1 MKTQRGYTL
10 IETLVAML
18 ILVML
23 SASGLYG
30 WQYWQQSQRLWQTA
44 SQARDY
50 LLYLR
55 EDANWHN
62 RDHSISVI
70 REGTLWC
77 LVSSVAGA
85 NTCHGS
91 SPLVF
96 VPRWPEVEMSDLTP
110 SLAFFGL
117 RNTAWAGH
125 IRFKKLNGRVVA
137 GGFAVGKTP
146 ALSARRNRRMPVKE
160 QGFSLLEVLIA
171 MAISS
176 VLLLGAARFLPALQR
191 ESLTGTR
198 KLALEDEIWLR
209 VFTVAKHL
217 QRAGYCHGSCTGE
230 GLEIVGQGDCIIV
243 QWDANSNGIWDREPV
258 KESDQIGFR
267 LKEHVLETLR
277 GATSCEGK
285 GWDKV
290 TNPDAII
297 IDTFQV
303 VRQDVSGF
311 SPVLTVNMR
320 AASKSEPQTVVDA
333 SYSVTGFNL

>member
-1 MKTQRGYTL
+1 VMVPCEFRCWGQYLSWQFTIGLCATL
-10 IETLVAML
+10 ARSRNERPDTFACFLWPA
-18 ILVML
+18 
-23 SASGLYG
+23 
-30 WQYWQQSQRLWQTA
+30 QYRMGRA
-44 SQARDY
+44 Y
-50 LLYLR
+50 
-55 EDANWHN
+55 
-62 RDHSISVI
+62 
-70 REGTLWC
+70 
-77 LVSSVAGA
+77 
-85 NTCHGS
+85 
-91 SPLVF
+91 
-96 VPRWPEVEMSDLTP
+96 
-110 SLAFFGL
+110 SLQ
-117 RNTAWAGH
+117 
-125 IRFKKLNGRVVA
+125 KLNGRVVA

-191 ESLTGTR
+191 ESLTSTR

>member
-1 MKTQRGYTL
+1 
-10 IETLVAML
+10 
-18 ILVML
+18 
-23 SASGLYG
+23 
-30 WQYWQQSQRLWQTA
+30 
-44 SQARDY
+44 
-50 LLYLR
+50 
-55 EDANWHN
+55 
-62 RDHSISVI
+62 
-70 REGTLWC
+70 
-77 LVSSVAGA
+77 
-85 NTCHGS
+85 
-91 SPLVF
+91 
-96 VPRWPEVEMSDLTP
+96 
-110 SLAFFGL
+110 
-117 RNTAWAGH
+117 
-125 IRFKKLNGRVVA
+125 
-137 GGFAVGKTP
+137 
-146 ALSARRNRRMPVKE
+146 MPVKE

-191 ESLTGTR
+191 ESLTSTR
-198 KLALEDEIWLR
+198 NLALEDEIWLR

-217 QRAGYCHGSCTGE
+217 QRAGYCHGICTGE
-230 GLEIVGQGDCIIV
+230 GLEIVGQGDCVIV

-320 AASKSEPQTVVDA
+320 AASKSEPQTVVNA

>member
-77 LVSSVAGA
+77 LVSSAAGA

-125 IRFKKLNGRVVA
+125 IRFKNSTG
-137 GGFAVGKTP
+137 
-146 ALSARRNRRMPVKE
+146 E
-160 QGFSLLEVLIA
+160 WW
-171 MAISS
+171 
-176 VLLLGAARFLPALQR
+176 LPALQR
-191 ESLTGTR
+191 ESLTSTR

>member
-1 MKTQRGYTL
+1 MAGNTGSSRNGYGKPPAVRGTICSIYVKMPTG
-10 IETLVAML
+10 ITATTVSA
-18 ILVML
+18 L
-23 SASGLYG
+23 SG
-30 WQYWQQSQRLWQTA
+30 
-44 SQARDY
+44 
-50 LLYLR
+50 
-55 EDANWHN
+55 
-62 RDHSISVI
+62 
-70 REGTLWC
+70 GTLWC
-77 LVSSVAGA
+77 LVSSAAGA

-117 RNTAWAGH
+117 RNTAWAG
-125 IRFKKLNGRVVA
+125 IFASKTQRA
-137 GGFAVGKTP
+137 SGGWWF
-146 ALSARRNRRMPVKE
+146 RRGEDSGFVSKEKQKDACKE

-191 ESLTGTR
+191 ESLTSTR

>member
-1 MKTQRGYTL
+1 
-10 IETLVAML
+10 ML
-18 ILVML
+18 
-23 SASGLYG
+23 
-30 WQYWQQSQRLWQTA
+30 WR
-44 SQARDY
+44 
-50 LLYLR
+50 
-55 EDANWHN
+55 
-62 RDHSISVI
+62 
-70 REGTLWC
+70 
-77 LVSSVAGA
+77 SVAYCCWGR
-85 NTCHGS
+85 H
-91 SPLVF
+91 
-96 VPRWPEVEMSDLTP
+96 
-110 SLAFFGL
+110 AFCL
-117 RNTAWAGH
+117 
-125 IRFKKLNGRVVA
+125 
-137 GGFAVGKTP
+137 
-146 ALSARRNRRMPVKE
+146 
-160 QGFSLLEVLIA
+160 
-171 MAISS
+171 
-176 VLLLGAARFLPALQR
+176 R
-191 ESLTGTR
+191 ESLTSTR

-217 QRAGYCHGSCTGE
+217 QRAGYCHGICTGE
-230 GLEIVGQGDCIIV
+230 GLEIVGQGDCVIV

-320 AASKSEPQTVVDA
+320 AASKSEPQTVVNA

>member
-1 MKTQRGYTL
+1 M
-10 IETLVAML
+10 
-18 ILVML
+18 
-23 SASGLYG
+23 
-30 WQYWQQSQRLWQTA
+30 
-44 SQARDY
+44 
-50 LLYLR
+50 
-55 EDANWHN
+55 
-62 RDHSISVI
+62 
-70 REGTLWC
+70 
-77 LVSSVAGA
+77 
-85 NTCHGS
+85 
-91 SPLVF
+91 
-96 VPRWPEVEMSDLTP
+96 
-110 SLAFFGL
+110 
-117 RNTAWAGH
+117 
-125 IRFKKLNGRVVA
+125 
-137 GGFAVGKTP
+137 
-146 ALSARRNRRMPVKE
+146 SARRNRRMPVKE

-191 ESLTGTR
+191 ESLTNTR

-230 GLEIVGQGDCIIV
+230 GLEIVGQGDCVIV

-311 SPVLTVNMR
+311 SPVLTVNMH
-320 AASKSEPQTVVDA
+320 AASKADPQTVVDA
-333 SYSVTGFNL
+333 SYSVTGSNL

>member
-1 MKTQRGYTL
+1 
-10 IETLVAML
+10 
-18 ILVML
+18 
-23 SASGLYG
+23 
-30 WQYWQQSQRLWQTA
+30 
-44 SQARDY
+44 
-50 LLYLR
+50 
-55 EDANWHN
+55 
-62 RDHSISVI
+62 
-70 REGTLWC
+70 
-77 LVSSVAGA
+77 
-85 NTCHGS
+85 
-91 SPLVF
+91 
-96 VPRWPEVEMSDLTP
+96 
-110 SLAFFGL
+110 
-117 RNTAWAGH
+117 
-125 IRFKKLNGRVVA
+125 
-137 GGFAVGKTP
+137 
-146 ALSARRNRRMPVKE
+146 MPVKE

-191 ESLTGTR
+191 DSLTSTR

-311 SPVLTVNMR
+311 SPVLTVNMH
-320 AASKSEPQTVVDA
+320 AASKADPQTVVDA
-333 SYSVTGFNL
+333 SYSVTGSTCEPRKGVSSLALVLMLLILGSLLLQGMSQQDRSFASRVSMESQSLRRHAIVQSALAWGKMHSWQTQPAVQCFAVRCHRCPGLSAFIGR

>member
-1 MKTQRGYTL
+1 
-10 IETLVAML
+10 
-18 ILVML
+18 
-23 SASGLYG
+23 
-30 WQYWQQSQRLWQTA
+30 
-44 SQARDY
+44 
-50 LLYLR
+50 
-55 EDANWHN
+55 
-62 RDHSISVI
+62 
-70 REGTLWC
+70 
-77 LVSSVAGA
+77 
-85 NTCHGS
+85 
-91 SPLVF
+91 
-96 VPRWPEVEMSDLTP
+96 
-110 SLAFFGL
+110 
-117 RNTAWAGH
+117 
-125 IRFKKLNGRVVA
+125 
-137 GGFAVGKTP
+137 
-146 ALSARRNRRMPVKE
+146 MPVKE

-191 ESLTGTR
+191 DSLTSTR

-230 GLEIVGQGDCIIV
+230 GLEIVGQGDCVIV

-303 VRQDVSGF
+303 VRQDVSDF
-311 SPVLTVNMR
+311 SPVLTVNMH
-320 AASKSEPQTVVDA
+320 AASKADPQTVVDA
-333 SYSVTGFNL
+333 SYSVTGSNL